1 MNLTFTM
8 KLFYFVEQNTNLV
21 WMANKEEIRDELVQ
35 TARSVFARYG
45 FRKTTMEDIAQA
57 AGKGKSTL
65 YYYFNNKEEIFR
77 AVVEY
82 EGNLLKNELLDVI
95 NDSDRDARQMLYDY
109 VIIRWKGFGKLV
121 NLYETMKKDFLNN
134 YAFIQ
139 KYRRVYDDFEVKSM
153 DAILRKGIADGQFT
167 IAADD
172 REAVAFTIVL
182 AMKSLEIPVFAENKF
197 DNLES
202 RLNALLNVL
211 FYGIVNPKN

>member
-1 MNLTFTM
+1 
-8 KLFYFVEQNTNLV
+8 
-21 WMANKEEIRDELVQ
+21 MANKEEIRDELVQ